1 MEFLLEYCSLL
12 LTLAF
17 TLASSLFSL
26 ASSSWHDMK
35 LRITYGLDN
44 LNIYSFHLWRHNRV
58 SIKYWPIFIYD
69 VTETMDQHDPP

>member
-1 MEFLLEYCSLL
+1 
-12 LTLAF
+12 
-17 TLASSLFSL
+17 
-26 ASSSWHDMK
+26 MK